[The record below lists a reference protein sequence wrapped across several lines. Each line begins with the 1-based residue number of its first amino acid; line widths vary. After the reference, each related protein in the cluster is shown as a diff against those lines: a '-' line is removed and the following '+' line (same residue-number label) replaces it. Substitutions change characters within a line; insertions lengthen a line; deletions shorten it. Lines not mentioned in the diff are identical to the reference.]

1 MPASMQW
8 SFILIGAAIAAAG
21 AVGVFLP
28 PGYRWAVLLP
38 VIAGTGVGIVGLAV
52 GGPEISNAN
61 SDDVVWRVF
70 FEASVAGFVTVVAG
84 LAVLVARSLRRNEVP
99 APNSLAS

>member
-21 AVGVFLP
+21 AAGIFLP

-38 VIAGTGVGIVGLAV
+38 VIAGTAVGVIGLAV

-61 SDDVVWRVF
+61 SDDVVWKVF

-84 LAVLVARSLRRNEVP
+84 LAILVPRSLRRSEAA
-99 APNSLAS
+99 APSSLTS

>member
-1 MPASMQW
+1 MQW

-21 AVGVFLP
+21 AAGVFLP

-52 GGPEISNAN
+52 GGPEISNAK
-61 SDDVVWRVF
+61 SDDVMWRVF

-84 LAVLVARSLRRNEVP
+84 LAILVARSLKRSEAATSNI
-99 APNSLAS
+99 STS